1 MFSSKNYNPD
11 TSEAVLN
18 STELLKYF
26 ELPGVPL
33 HRLQLK
39 IEISNMLL
47 ENIESFKLCSI
58 TSFFQIIKATLLTG
72 ISNK

>member
-1 MFSSKNYNPD
+1 MFSSKIYNPD
-11 TSEAVLN
+11 ISESVLN
-18 STELLKYF
+18 TTDFLKSF

-33 HRLQLK
+33 HKLQLN